1 MSTTKKLRA
10 TTRKRR
16 CPLAPCSAKHV
27 VKAYAIVNDETGRIM
42 LTDLGLAES
51 WNGHQ
56 IMETPCIYMTR
67 AAAEHYR
74 RDNERIVRVAIQEI
88 RPNIASET
96 RGPRLPNAE
105 SGQPPRCL

>member
-27 VKAYAIVNDETGRIM
+27 VKAYAIVSDETGRVM
-42 LTDLGLAES
+42 LTDLGSTES
-51 WNGHQ
+51 WNGNV

-88 RPNIASET
+88 GPNKPSGEPPT
-96 RGPRLPNAE
+96 GRL
-105 SGQPPRCL
+105 

>member
-27 VKAYAIVNDETGRIM
+27 VKAYAIVNDKTGRIM
-42 LTDLGLAES
+42 LTDLGSTES
-51 WNGHQ
+51 WNGEET
-56 IMETPCIYMTR
+56 METPCIYMTH

-88 RPNIASET
+88 GPNTRGEPTAPRTPSET
-96 RGPRLPNAE
+96 
-105 SGQPPRCL
+105 

>member
-27 VKAYAIVNDETGRIM
+27 VKAYAIVNDETGRVM
-42 LTDLGLAES
+42 LTDLGSTES
-51 WNGHQ
+51 WNGNE

-67 AAAEHYR
+67 SAAEHHR

-88 RPNIASET
+88 GPNTPVCHAET
-96 RGPRLPNAE
+96 
-105 SGQPPRCL
+105 QPQPKQRTP

>member
-27 VKAYAIVNDETGRIM
+27 VKAYAIVNDETGRVM
-42 LTDLGLAES
+42 LTDLGSTES
-51 WNGHQ
+51 WNGNE

-67 AAAEHYR
+67 SAAEHYR

-88 RPNIASET
+88 GPNTPVCHAET
-96 RGPRLPNAE
+96 KPQPKPRTP
-105 SGQPPRCL
+105 

>member
-1 MSTTKKLRA
+1 MSTTKKLNR

-27 VKAYAIVNDETGRIM
+27 VKAYAIVNDETGRVM
-42 LTDLGLAES
+42 LTDLGPAES
-51 WNGHQ
+51 WSGNE

-88 RPNIASET
+88 RPNPAGE
-96 RGPRLPNAE
+96 PR
-105 SGQPPRCL
+105 PPANP